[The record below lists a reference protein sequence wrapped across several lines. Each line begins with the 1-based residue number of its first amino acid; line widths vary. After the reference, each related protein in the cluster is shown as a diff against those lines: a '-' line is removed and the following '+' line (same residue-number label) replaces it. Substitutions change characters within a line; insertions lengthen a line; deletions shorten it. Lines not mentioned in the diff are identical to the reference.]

1 MFSQQLHRTRL
12 RSFLAYFLGKGYA
25 SAHSQARK
33 RPVEHAVPVEIKFPA
48 VTGLDESELAGGI
61 EPRHR
66 PNRGAFM
73 VLHLSLHLAHT
84 ILQLPTR
91 PFERIVDGERQVG
104 MPLVRLCGADDID
117 FPAVRKRQAD
127 VDLVEATC
135 AVMTTGRFSA
145 PPGQPSACRNAA
157 QA

>member
-1 MFSQQLHRTRL
+1 L
-12 RSFLAYFLGKGYA
+12 
-25 SAHSQARK
+25 
-33 RPVEHAVPVEIKFPA
+33 PA
-48 VTGLDESELAGGI
+48 
-61 EPRHR
+61 
-66 PNRGAFM
+66 
-73 VLHLSLHLAHT
+73 
-84 ILQLPTR
+84 R

-104 MPLVRLCGADDID
+104 MPFIRVCGAIDID

-157 QA
+157 QGQQCAWRGRPEFAASLACLDIRFRSASA